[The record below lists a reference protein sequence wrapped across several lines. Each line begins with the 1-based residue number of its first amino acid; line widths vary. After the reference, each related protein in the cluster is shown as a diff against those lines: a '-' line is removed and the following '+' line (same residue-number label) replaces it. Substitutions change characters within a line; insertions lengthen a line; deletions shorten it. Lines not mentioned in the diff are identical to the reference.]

1 VHVTSAL
8 VVGSGP
14 NGLAAAITLARE
26 GVEVTVVEASDS
38 IGGGLRSSEL
48 TVPGLLHDHCAAIVP
63 TAVSSPFM
71 QSLDL
76 ESHGVRWAWPDVD
89 LAHPLDD
96 GSAGALYRSLARTT
110 EGLGCDSRRWQQIF
124 GPLSRSYDVLAQDL
138 LSPIVKVPRHPL
150 RLSVFGAPAMVPA
163 AVMMRIFRTPQAQAL
178 FAGNAAHA
186 WTPLSRPPSAAVAL
200 MFGAVGH
207 RYGWPAV
214 IGGTAQL
221 AAGLASILRS
231 HGGHIETRVTI
242 GTANDIGGFDLVL
255 YDTNPG
261 LPHRLLGDRIP
272 PRIRRALSQ
281 YRYGAAA
288 FKMDFA
294 VHGGIPWT
302 NPVARRAGTV
312 HVCGSAREVI
322 AAERDTHNSRMPQR
336 PFIIVAQ
343 QAVMDAGRAK
353 GDLKPIYAYAH
364 VPHGYTGD
372 AREAIVSQIERF
384 APGFRDRIAAIAV
397 CSPADFERDNPNNVG
412 GDINGGSMDLRTFF
426 ARPRLTANPY
436 WLGVNGHYLCSSA
449 TPPGGGVHGMCG
461 HLAAR
466 SALQGKLSSRT

>member
-1 VHVTSAL
+1 MTSAL

-14 NGLAAAITLARE
+14 NGLAAAITLAQE
-26 GVEVTVVEASDS
+26 DVDVTVVEASES

-48 TVPGLLHDHCAAIVP
+48 TLPGLLHDHCAAIVP

-96 GSAGALYRSLARTT
+96 GSAGLLYRSLTRTT
-110 EGLGCDSRRWQQIF
+110 DGLGCDGRRWQQIF
-124 GPLSRSYDVLAQDL
+124 GPLSRNYDVLAQDL
-138 LSPIVKVPRHPL
+138 LSPIVKIPRHPL
-150 RLSVFGAPAMVPA
+150 RLSAFGAPAMMPA
-163 AVMMRIFRTPQAQAL
+163 AAMMRLFSTAQAQAL

-200 MFGAVGH
+200 MFGAVAH

-214 IGGTAQL
+214 IGGTARL
-221 AAGLASILRS
+221 AAGLSSILRS
-231 HGGHIETRVTI
+231 HGGRIETGTPIR
-242 GTANDIGGFDLVL
+242 TANEIGGFDLVF

-261 LPHRLLGDRIP
+261 LPAGLLGDRIP
-272 PRIRRALSQ
+272 PRIRRALLQ
-281 YRYGAAA
+281 YRYGSAA
-288 FKMDFA
+288 FKVDFA
-294 VHGGIPWT
+294 VHGGIPWA

-322 AAERDTHNSRMPQR
+322 AAERDTFHNRMPQR

-343 QAVMDAGRAK
+343 QALMDAGRAE
-353 GDLKPIYAYAH
+353 GELKPIYAYAH
-364 VPHGYTGD
+364 VPHAYTGD
-372 AREAIVSQIERF
+372 ATEAIVSQIERF
-384 APGFRDRIAAIAV
+384 APGFRDRIAAMAT
-397 CSPADFERDNPNNVG
+397 CSPADFERGNPNSIG
-412 GDINGGSMDLRTFF
+412 GDINGGSMDLKTFF
-426 ARPRLTANPY
+426 ARPRLSPNPY
-436 WLGVNGHYLCSSA
+436 WLGVKGHYLCSSA

-461 HLAAR
+461 HLAASNALRHHGMVASR
-466 SALQGKLSSRT
+466 S